1 MQAPRTPPAST
12 PRSLWRAYPKTVT
25 MLLLIVA
32 ALLVVD
38 GMMAARWW
46 RYRDEVERLRAG
58 MTDAERQHADLV
70 LSSEQHRMR
79 VMLEL
84 VRRQARGD
92 RELHLEVSVDSGR
105 MYLEREGV
113 LLRTM
118 QVRIGPGRLVGTGP
132 DTVRLVA
139 PRGART
145 IERVLTARDAWE
157 VPRWVFEE
165 RGLTVPDDRNVKGAL
180 GNVGVILTGGALLY
194 SAPIDGPLADSSFVL
209 PGSVRL
215 DPSDLKAIAPNLV
228 AGVSVYFY

>member
-1 MQAPRTPPAST
+1 MQTPPTPPASR
-12 PRSLWRAYPKTVT
+12 PRSWWRAYPKTITVF
-25 MLLLIVA
+25 LLIVA

-38 GMMAARWW
+38 GMTAARWW
-46 RYRDEVERLRAG
+46 RYRDEVARLRAG
-58 MTDAERQHADLV
+58 MTEAERQHADLV

-105 MYLEREGV
+105 MYLKREGV
-113 LLRTM
+113 LMRTM
-118 QVRIGPGRLVGTGP
+118 TVRIGPGRLVGTGA

-145 IERVLTARDAWE
+145 IERVLTARDVWE

-165 RGLTVPDDRNVKGAL
+165 RGLTVPDDRNVQGAL
-180 GNVGVILTGGALLY
+180 GNIGVILTGGALLY
-194 SAPIDGPLADSSFVL
+194 AVPTEGPLADTSFVL

-215 DPSDLKAIAPNLV
+215 DPADLKAIAPNLA